1 MKTKRKTKKEFKKRI
16 LEKYGYEMKY
26 SGKLKKWFRHRVIP
40 VKKMNWKE
48 SVAQDKTFES
58 IAIKGYLML
67 PKEMKLEDLRKSFL
81 EDNISHFTYLCKILL
96 DAPISD
102 GGISTEEIEELRI
115 KLIDEK
121 Y

>member
-1 MKTKRKTKKEFKKRI
+1 M
-16 LEKYGYEMKY
+16 
-26 SGKLKKWFRHRVIP
+26 S
-40 VKKMNWKE
+40 WKE
-48 SVAQDKTFES
+48 SLSEDKIFES

-81 EDNISHFTYLCKILL
+81 EDNISHFIYLCKILL
-96 DAPISD
+96 DAPVYD

-121 Y
+121 YP